1 MIGSRQSTKRVY
13 PVPQVQRRRFILL
26 AGGAVA
32 WPLKTLAQQ
41 SSGKIWRVAYL
52 YPENLDN
59 PADRNVFDAFRGE
72 LRRLGYIEGKNLV
85 IDVRLA
91 QGKMDRFPSL
101 VSEAIALK
109 PDAIVAVATPSVVA
123 ARHAT
128 STIPIV
134 MSPGSDPVRAGLVTS
149 LAHPGGNLTGVSDL
163 NDEALGKL
171 VELLHL
177 VVPTAKRMAVLMS
190 SNPSHLWRYGLT
202 EAAAKTLGL
211 TTVQIVA
218 LTPADLEQA
227 FDRMVQEKCD
237 ALVVLPDATRPAIVP
252 LAAKAKIPAFFPLAT
267 YVMLGG
273 LASYGANPEA
283 LFRKTAQYVGKIFM
297 GAVPAE
303 LPVEQPVTFDLALN
317 LKTATALGLTV
328 PDSVLARADKVIE

>member
-1 MIGSRQSTKRVY
+1 LAIDEARF
-13 PVPQVQRRRFILL
+13 PVPKMQRRRFILL

-32 WPLKTLAQQ
+32 WPLKTFAQQ

-52 YPENLDN
+52 YPENFDN
-59 PADRNVFDAFRGE
+59 PADRNVFDAFRAE
-72 LRRLGYIEGKNLV
+72 LRQLGYIEGKNLV
-85 IDVRLA
+85 IDVWLA
-91 QGKMDRFPSL
+91 QGKIDRLQSL

-109 PDAIVAVATPSVVA
+109 PDVIVGVATPSVVA

-134 MSPGSDPVRAGLVTS
+134 MSPGSDPVRAGLITS
-149 LAHPGGNLTGVSDL
+149 LAHPGGNITGISDL
-163 NDEALGKL
+163 NDEALSKL
-171 VELLHL
+171 VELLHV
-177 VVPTAKRMAVLMS
+177 VVPAAKRMAVLMS

-227 FDRMVQEKCD
+227 FDSMVQEKCD

-252 LAAKAKIPAFFPLAT
+252 LAAKAKIPAFFSLAT
-267 YVMLGG
+267 YVALGG

-283 LFRKTAQYVGKIFM
+283 LFRKTAQYVGKIFL

-303 LPVEQPVTFDLALN
+303 LPVEQPVTFDLTLN
-317 LKTATALGLTV
+317 LKTAAALGLSV

>member
-1 MIGSRQSTKRVY
+1 M
-13 PVPQVQRRRFILL
+13 L

-52 YPENLDN
+52 YPEDLDN
-59 PADRNVFDAFRGE
+59 PVDRSVFDAFRGE
-72 LRRLGYIEGKNLV
+72 LRRLGYIEGKNLA
-85 IDVRLA
+85 IDVWLA
-91 QGKMDRFPSL
+91 QGKTDRLPSL

-109 PDAIVAVATPSVVA
+109 PDAIVGVATQSVIA

-134 MSPGSDPVRAGLVTS
+134 MSPGGDPVHAGLVAS
-149 LAHPGGNLTGVSDL
+149 LAHPGGNITGVSDL

-171 VELLHL
+171 VELLHA
-177 VVPTAKRMAVLMS
+177 VVPTAKRIAVLMS

-218 LTPADLEQA
+218 VAPADLEQA
-227 FDRMVQEKCD
+227 FDNMIREKCD
-237 ALVVLPDATRPAIVP
+237 ALVVLPDATRAAVVA
-252 LAAKAKIPAFFPLAT
+252 LAAKAKMPAFYPLTT
-267 YVMLGG
+267 YVALGG

-283 LFRKTAQYVGKIFM
+283 LFRKTAQYVARIFM

-317 LKTATALGLTV
+317 LKTAAALGLSI
-328 PDSVLARADKVIE
+328 PDSVVARADKVVE